1 MRIRIENRNAFKPH
15 RLGVALLITVARV
28 FPNDFKW
35 CLEAYEFIGDVAA
48 FNLLYGDG
56 LLRKVIER
64 AFSVRD
70 LLHEREV
77 FENGYRIA
85 RKEYLRY

>member
-1 MRIRIENRNAFKPH
+1 
-15 RLGVALLITVARV
+15 
-28 FPNDFKW
+28 
-35 CLEAYEFIGDVAA
+35 LEAYEFIGDVAA